1 MPTGHPC
8 ILFGEIK
15 TTTHTHTH
23 KIGLLP
29 NFQSGCLLLSCMSCL
44 YILEIKISIQKLITF
59 LYINNET
66 SEWECKKKKTFK
78 IAKKKK
84 KKNLRIILTKVVKD
98 LYTKN
103 YKTLI
108 NEVKKNSKKWNDIPC
123 S

>member
-1 MPTGHPC
+1 MCLLAIHVSC
-8 ILFGEIK
+8 LEK
-15 TTTHTHTH
+15 LKLLHTHTH

-78 IAKKKK
+78 IAKKK
-84 KKNLRIILTKVVKD
+84 R
-98 LYTKN
+98 
-103 YKTLI
+103 KT
-108 NEVKKNSKKWNDIPC
+108 
-123 S
+123 